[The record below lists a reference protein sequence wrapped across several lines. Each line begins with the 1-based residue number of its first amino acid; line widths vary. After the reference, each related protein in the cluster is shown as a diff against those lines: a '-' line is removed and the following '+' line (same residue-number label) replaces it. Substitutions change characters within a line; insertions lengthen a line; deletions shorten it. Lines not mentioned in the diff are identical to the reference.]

1 MLPNVYIPISLKIF
15 CGYSG
20 NKQGNKYAFCIF
32 DTTEEWWM
40 FFFEMD
46 FFLKMSSLDNLKLV
60 QKK

>member
-1 MLPNVYIPISLKIF
+1 MLTNVYIPISLKIF
-15 CGYSG
+15 CGYNG

-46 FFLKMSSLDNLKLV
+46 FLLKMSSLDNLKQV